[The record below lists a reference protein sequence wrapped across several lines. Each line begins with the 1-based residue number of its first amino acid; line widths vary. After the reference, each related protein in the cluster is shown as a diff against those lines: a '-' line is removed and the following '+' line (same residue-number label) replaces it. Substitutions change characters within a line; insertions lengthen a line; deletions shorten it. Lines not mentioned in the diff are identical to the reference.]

1 MHEWRGS
8 RFKPFA
14 NVPQAREEER
24 PIQHPAGSKPLSK
37 ATFDDDP
44 YVHLI
49 KKKSKRKGVATAE
62 GTPLL
67 TKQKL
72 MRLSHS
78 PDDLSL
84 WGKLGFKAPTTT
96 DDCLMLLEQLLAK
109 REVYFHCELLSALR
123 CASCTQGT
131 FVCHTCRSG

>member
-1 MHEWRGS
+1 MG
-8 RFKPFA
+8 
-14 NVPQAREEER
+14 
-24 PIQHPAGSKPLSK
+24 
-37 ATFDDDP
+37 
-44 YVHLI
+44 
-49 KKKSKRKGVATAE
+49 

-109 REVYFHCELLSALR
+109 REWLKTAPPKQEKLYPSVSDRTQPPEPSASEHQPLSAREAEKRHENGVVLPTG
-123 CASCTQGT
+123 ADEMAAAA
-131 FVCHTCRSG
+131 V